1 MTTFLL
7 ALASLAYLVHSFPTT
22 AWKTSPFSVNPASKL
37 IMPSAVSIESGS
49 IIVYSLVIDQP
60 SNTSMAVYRWNASPD
75 SPASLGMQMILFANA
90 IENPIIVVLKDSIRI
105 SFYQPGTVSYHEAWM
120 RKSDLVP
127 LAIVNTGT
135 QTGGIYLP
143 ANDLFLRR

>member
-22 AWKTSPFSVNPASKL
+22 TWKTSPFSVNPASKL
-37 IMPSAVSIESGS
+37 ITPSAVSIESGS
-49 IIVYSLVIDQP
+49 IIVYSLVLDQP

-75 SPASLGMQMILFANA
+75 SPASLGMQMIMFASA
-90 IENPIIVVLKDSIRI
+90 IENPTIVVLRDSIRI
-105 SFYQPGTVSYHEAWM
+105 SYYIPETLTYQEAWM
-120 RKSDLVP
+120 RKSDLAP

-143 ANDLFLRR
+143 RNDLFLRR